1 MKIGLID
8 VDGHHYPNLA
18 LMKLS
23 AWHKSQGDT
32 VEWWWG
38 WGQYDRV
45 YMSKVFDE
53 TYTPDIP
60 EPVNAAEI
68 IKGGTGYGLDN
79 RLPDKIE
86 HIYPDYSLYPE
97 LTKDTA
103 YGFLSRGCPRGCPF
117 CIVADKEGRKSVKV
131 ADLSEWWRG
140 QKNIVLMD
148 PNTLACTDHIDL
160 LGQLADSGA
169 WVDINQGAD
178 ARLLTED
185 NIAAL
190 NRVKLKTIHFA
201 WDMMEQSEAVLAYV
215 TPSHQFP
222 LGVTMPVE
230 RRSRLLRW
238 AAQREGRYVLED
250 DYDSEFRY
258 ASRPI
263 PALQGLD
270 AGGRVIYLGTFSR
283 SIAPAIRVAY
293 LILPPELLARYR
305 QVFPQS
311 ACTVSRFE
319 QETLRQFLVQ
329 GLYSRH
335 LRRSGNRYR
344 RKCSILTQALGRFPH
359 LSLSGEGAGLHF
371 LLTAPHLTEGE
382 MVQRA
387 ARSGIRVSPL
397 SRYCH
402 QVSPPPSTVV
412 VGYAGLPLEQLEA
425 CANLLGQALDP
436 VTPLPEDARPNE

>member
-1 MKIGLID
+1 MKVGLID

-23 AWHKSQGDT
+23 AWHKAHGDS

-45 YMSKVFDE
+45 YMSKVFDD

-68 IKGGTGYGLDN
+68 IKGGTGYGMDN
-79 RLPDKIE
+79 KLPDEIE

-148 PNTLACTDHIDL
+148 PNTLACPDHMDIL
-160 LGQLADSGA
+160 EQLADSGS

-190 NRVKLKTIHFA
+190 NRIKLKMIHFA
-201 WDMMEQSEAVLAYV
+201 WDMMEQSEAVLRG
-215 TPSHQFP
+215 
-222 LGVTMPVE
+222 LGLYAKYGELDE
-230 RRSRLLRW
+230 RKRRV
-238 AAQREGRYVLED
+238 YVLTNYNTTMEENLYRVYKLREMKFD
-250 DYDSEFRY
+250 PYVMIYDKPHAPKEVKR
-258 ASRPI
+258 
-263 PALQGLD
+263 LQ
-270 AGGRVIYLGTFSR
+270 RWCNNKFIWR
-283 SIAPAIRVAY
+283 SC
-293 LILPPELLARYR
+293 E
-305 QVFPQS
+305 
-311 ACTVSRFE
+311 RFE
-319 QETLRQFLVQ
+319 DY
-329 GLYSRH
+329 G
-335 LRRSGNRYR
+335 
-344 RKCSILTQALGRFPH
+344 K
-359 LSLSGEGAGLHF
+359 
-371 LLTAPHLTEGE
+371 
-382 MVQRA
+382 
-387 ARSGIRVSPL
+387 
-397 SRYCH
+397 
-402 QVSPPPSTVV
+402 
-412 VGYAGLPLEQLEA
+412 EA
-425 CANLLGQALDP
+425 QP
-436 VTPLPEDARPNE
+436 

>member
-68 IKGGTGYGLDN
+68 IKGGTGYGMDN
-79 RLPDKIE
+79 KLPDEIE
-86 HIYPDYSLYPE
+86 RIYPDYSLYPE

-117 CIVADKEGRKSVKV
+117 CIVADKEGRRSVKV
-131 ADLSEWWRG
+131 SDLSEWWNG

-148 PNTLACTDHIDL
+148 PNTLACPDHMDL

-190 NRVKLKTIHFA
+190 NRVKLKMIHFA
-201 WDMMEQSEAVLAYV
+201 WDMMEQSGAVLRG
-215 TPSHQFP
+215 
-222 LGVTMPVE
+222 LGLYAKYGELDE
-230 RRSRLLRW
+230 RKRRV
-238 AAQREGRYVLED
+238 YVLTNYNTTMEENLYRVYKLREMKFDPYVMIYDKPHAPKDIKRLQRWCNNKFIWRSCEKFED
-250 DYDSEFRY
+250 
-258 ASRPI
+258 
-263 PALQGLD
+263 
-270 AGGRVIYLGTFSR
+270 
-283 SIAPAIRVAY
+283 
-293 LILPPELLARYR
+293 YR
-305 QVFPQS
+305 
-311 ACTVSRFE
+311 
-319 QETLRQFLVQ
+319 
-329 GLYSRH
+329 
-335 LRRSGNRYR
+335 
-344 RKCSILTQALGRFPH
+344 
-359 LSLSGEGAGLHF
+359 
-371 LLTAPHLTEGE
+371 
-382 MVQRA
+382 
-387 ARSGIRVSPL
+387 
-397 SRYCH
+397 
-402 QVSPPPSTVV
+402 
-412 VGYAGLPLEQLEA
+412 
-425 CANLLGQALDP
+425 
-436 VTPLPEDARPNE
+436 

>member
-1 MKIGLID
+1 MKVGLID
-8 VDGHHYPNLA
+8 VDVHHYPNLA

-79 RLPDKIE
+79 KLPDEIE

-117 CIVADKEGRKSVKV
+117 CIVAGKEGRRSVKV
-131 ADLSEWWRG
+131 ADLSEWWSG

-148 PNTLACTDHIDL
+148 PNTLACPDHIDL
-160 LGQLADSGA
+160 LGQLADSGS

-190 NRVKLKTIHFA
+190 NRVKLKMIHFA
-201 WDMMEQSEAVLAYV
+201 WDMMEQSESVLRGLELYAKYGA
-215 TPSHQFP
+215 
-222 LGVTMPVE
+222 LDE
-230 RRSRLLRW
+230 RKRRV
-238 AAQREGRYVLED
+238 YVLTNYNTSMEENLYRVYKLREMKFDPYVMIYDKPHAPKDIKRLQRWCNNKFIWRSCEKFED
-250 DYDSEFRY
+250 
-258 ASRPI
+258 
-263 PALQGLD
+263 
-270 AGGRVIYLGTFSR
+270 
-283 SIAPAIRVAY
+283 
-293 LILPPELLARYR
+293 YR
-305 QVFPQS
+305 
-311 ACTVSRFE
+311 
-319 QETLRQFLVQ
+319 
-329 GLYSRH
+329 
-335 LRRSGNRYR
+335 
-344 RKCSILTQALGRFPH
+344 
-359 LSLSGEGAGLHF
+359 
-371 LLTAPHLTEGE
+371 
-382 MVQRA
+382 
-387 ARSGIRVSPL
+387 
-397 SRYCH
+397 
-402 QVSPPPSTVV
+402 
-412 VGYAGLPLEQLEA
+412 
-425 CANLLGQALDP
+425 
-436 VTPLPEDARPNE
+436 